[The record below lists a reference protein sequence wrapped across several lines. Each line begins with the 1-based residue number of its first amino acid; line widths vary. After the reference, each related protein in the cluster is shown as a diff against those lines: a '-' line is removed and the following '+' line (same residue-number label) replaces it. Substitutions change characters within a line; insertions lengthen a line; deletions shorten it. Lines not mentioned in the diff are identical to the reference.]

1 MGLFSDIKKKAESAG
16 RFLSTTGKGA
26 LRKLGEGAKSV
37 RKFGNCYICD
47 FFRSAHT
54 PYMYMYIQRTYMPHK
69 KFPRRPLDRF

>member
-54 PYMYMYIQRTYMPHK
+54 PYMYDNSTLY
-69 KFPRRPLDRF
+69 